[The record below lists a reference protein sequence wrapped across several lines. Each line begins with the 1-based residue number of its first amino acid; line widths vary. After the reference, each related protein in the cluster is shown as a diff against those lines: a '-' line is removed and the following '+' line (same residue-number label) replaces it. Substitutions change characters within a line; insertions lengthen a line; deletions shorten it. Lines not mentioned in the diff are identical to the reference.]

1 MDTSVGTNK
10 LAPLKM
16 VHFIAELLIDLSS
29 RSKVVSVEVEGNTYM
44 VTVSRQ
50 DGGLAV
56 HQLSAWDVS
65 RSMRGDPDALAA
77 LRAGFERHARG
88 A

>member
-1 MDTSVGTNK
+1 MDTSVGINK

-29 RSKVVSVEVEGNTYM
+29 RSKVVSVEVEGSTYM
-44 VTVSRQ
+44 VTVSGQ
-50 DGGLAV
+50 DGRRAV